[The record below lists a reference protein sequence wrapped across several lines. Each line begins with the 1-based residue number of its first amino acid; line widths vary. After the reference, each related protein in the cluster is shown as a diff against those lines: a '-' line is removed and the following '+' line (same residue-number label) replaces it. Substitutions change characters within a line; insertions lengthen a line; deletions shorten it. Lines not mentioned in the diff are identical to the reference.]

1 MLLAW
6 VFRGWQQINTH
17 RNKETTTKITVLPGS
32 RHPTGSH
39 SHHLWAGWGPGCPR
53 KGDLCEGSKTRDSG
67 RRGLQTQ
74 FRGLHSISFISIKHR
89 DAAAQRTRDTSI
101 SGAWL
106 ALCESSFRK
115 INKRINETPRR
126 RKGEWG

>member
-6 VFRGWQQINTH
+6 VLRGWQQINTH
-17 RNKETTTKITVLPGS
+17 RNKETTTKTTVCQGSPLMSQGQPWPPPRGWVWGGLGSPERETCVREARPG
-32 RHPTGSH
+32 T
-39 SHHLWAGWGPGCPR
+39 AGG
-53 KGDLCEGSKTRDSG
+53 
-67 RRGLQTQ
+67 GLQTQ

-106 ALCESSFRK
+106 TLCESSFRK

-126 RKGEWG
+126 RKGE